1 MQHSTGY
8 IIGFA
13 AAICLVASLF
23 VAGSAVGLKDR
34 QDLLLQV
41 EKLLLVRLEREVI
54 AILLIRTVVATIIIS
69 ILVVIAVAVHSI

>member
-13 AAICLVASLF
+13 AAVCLVASLF

-34 QDLLLQV
+34 QDKNRLLDVQKKVL
-41 EKLLLVRLEREVI
+41 
-54 AILLIRTVVATIIIS
+54 
-69 ILVVIAVAVHSI
+69 AVAGLMVAEFGLYTR